1 MFSRSFQTP
10 ASYQN
15 MLTLSQMFELGTV
28 NGTLRIKR
36 RTTHWRDVAT
46 LALSSTGKSILP
58 LNSKAGF
65 ETYAPVA
72 RCCTVS
78 ALIVNAPY
86 QSFTTKPNIQVK

>member
-1 MFSRSFQTP
+1 
-10 ASYQN
+10 
-15 MLTLSQMFELGTV
+15 MLTLSEMFELGV
-28 NGTLRIKR
+28 ANGTLRIKQ

-46 LALSSTGKSILP
+46 LGLSSTGKSILP

-65 ETYAPVA
+65 ETYASVG
-72 RCCTVS
+72 RCCTVA